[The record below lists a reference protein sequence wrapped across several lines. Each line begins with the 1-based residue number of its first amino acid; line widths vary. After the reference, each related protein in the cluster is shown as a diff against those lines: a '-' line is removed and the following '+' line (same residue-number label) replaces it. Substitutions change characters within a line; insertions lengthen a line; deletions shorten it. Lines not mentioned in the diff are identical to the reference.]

1 MVGVRVCAYCL
12 RVLYACM
19 ASRGSCLLVTNITIH
34 LIAGLAF
41 TARDVY
47 AYGVLIYEVY
57 VEEKAMWGREKN
69 KRERRAY
76 LVFVCRLPCVV
87 LCYVHVCC

>member
-1 MVGVRVCAYCL
+1 M
-12 RVLYACM
+12 
-19 ASRGSCLLVTNITIH
+19 LVTNITIH